1 MGEAI
6 SAANHT
12 LGAINPR
19 MGLLRQEWHS
29 LTGLSDAYS
38 AAAQDILNI
47 LDNASTT
54 SVTIT
59 KQSKDLNSLLL
70 STIGFARAG
79 TELLAPNKDNFVQ
92 AINTL
97 LPTTDLLFKYNP
109 EYTCSL
115 TGAKWLLDNAEYQS
129 VGGDGR
135 TIILDDAF
143 LFGED
148 PYKYPDNLPIVAAKG
163 GPGGKP
169 GCGSLPDVSKNFPVR
184 QLITNTG
191 WGTGLDLRPNPGIGF
206 PGWLN
211 FMPVTRG
218 IPEPPV
224 IRNIGP
230 HAPGPPPAYPGG
242 PPYGA
247 PLYGPDGTPLYPP
260 PGAPPVGELAPMD
273 SPEPSR

>member
-1 MGEAI
+1 
-6 SAANHT
+6 
-12 LGAINPR
+12 
-19 MGLLRQEWHS
+19 
-29 LTGLSDAYS
+29 
-38 AAAQDILNI
+38 
-47 LDNASTT
+47 
-54 SVTIT
+54 
-59 KQSKDLNSLLL
+59 
-70 STIGFARAG
+70 
-79 TELLAPNKDNFVQ
+79 
-92 AINTL
+92 
-97 LPTTDLLFKYNP
+97 
-109 EYTCSL
+109 
-115 TGAKWLLDNAEYQS
+115 
-129 VGGDGR
+129 
-135 TIILDDAF
+135 
-143 LFGED
+143 
-148 PYKYPDNLPIVAAKG
+148 VAAKG